1 MAASLRKKSMHG
13 PQPVVLHDT
22 GAGSNASTPTGA
34 GPSAAGPLS
43 APFIMNTLL
52 NRGASSSSSLYQQCS
67 NLRTRLTRV
76 RGFSVFFPLAAA
88 SPLSAHPRN
97 STIDGQF
104 PNQPK
109 RDSSNPVSQLWDLF
123 RLGVPLVYIWNLDPP
138 YGSEPITSVDAR
150 PEALEGEGFS
160 LNDAKKAI
168 IFFSMAITKLKN
180 AGQWKGPPSFTVGEL
195 QGDDTNGFVKVVHAV
210 SHLLDLL
217 PTTMLPPADGDTP
230 ATAASDALRATLPAS
245 GQSSAGPSD
254 EHERARKHVVTELLA
269 TERKYVQDLENLHE
283 YATALG
289 RQKILTQDTIHDIFS
304 NLRHILDQQRRFLIE
319 VEKTAE
325 LPDAEQDWGVVFTS
339 AQSLF
344 ETYIPYCANF
354 SRAGELVVEQMDSLV
369 QLPDAKIDARSELQ
383 AFLIKPVQR
392 ICRYPLLLKD
402 LLKATPPTNAHH
414 KSVSEGLQAALTYAD
429 HVNESQRQ
437 YENGQ
442 TVRGLRRRVE
452 DWKGHHLD
460 NFGDLVLDE
469 IFMVTKGDQDREYH
483 VFLFEKIILCC
494 KVQHPSSTWKW
505 RSADSQQ
512 EQAIN
517 PNNGQDGKRKNTLLA
532 GKNNSLLRKGA
543 GTPGPP
549 PPPPPKNARTTPLS
563 LKGRI
568 YLSNIIRAQA
578 EAPQTGPSAYGSYST
593 AYPLVITWTDV
604 GNTQEFLVLRCRSE
618 EQLRQWEREITKLI
632 AIQRDRREVR
642 SRAASI
648 STSHVPLHERGF
660 SVGADARPPTIP
672 NGNGGPYQHP
682 YMHQQPPRGVRP
694 AFPPSSSAQAQ
705 SQSQFDFSDRESDQN
720 IQPRR
725 RDHAASASVP
735 RGQEPPIVP
744 QRARTEGTDGP
755 TNAAWRGQ
763 YGYPAPPPMPR
774 MMSNMSA
781 MSGMSGMSAQSEAS
795 FGNAPASPLSSTG
808 QLPPSRLG
816 QGSRQSSQSRMRTVQ
831 NYASSST
838 PDVPAVAAA
847 PMPPRKSSASRS
859 DSEST
864 STGNRSRSV
873 SSPAPYV
880 PQQIRQLPPVPVP
893 PLAINTGNQK
903 RESGSSQSTAEEG
916 TDDSDSPTFPYQS
929 PDTPFGSNDSSLLA
943 TASAQQAMPSLQ
955 YIRPQPPI
963 PTQGVQVVPMV
974 PVQPPLRTARSQV
987 FSSRSNSP
995 APQNLPPLPTQPGVP
1010 TINKPIMVKVSF
1022 RSDLFAIT
1030 VQRNIGH
1037 QELMSKLRRKIEL
1050 CGGESLGP
1058 LRIKYMDEEGDL
1070 VSLGGPDDLAM
1081 AMEVASASHQIKL
1094 FVQP

>member
-1 MAASLRKKSMHG
+1 MAASIRKKSVQG
-13 PQPVVLHDT
+13 
-22 GAGSNASTPTGA
+22 GAPILDSIASTMNGSAASTPMSA

-67 NLRTRLTRV
+67 NLRARLTRLS
-76 RGFSVFFPLAAA
+76 GFSPFFTIAAT

-97 STIDGQF
+97 STFDGQF
-104 PNQPK
+104 ANQPK
-109 RDSSNPVSQLWDLF
+109 RDSSNPVNQLWDLF
-123 RLGVPLVYIWNLDPP
+123 RLGLPLVYIWNLEPP
-138 YGSEPITSVDAR
+138 YGSEPITSVDGN
-150 PEALEGEGFS
+150 PEALESEKFN
-160 LNDAKKAI
+160 LNEAKKAI
-168 IFFSMAITKLKN
+168 LFFSMGITKLSKT
-180 AGQWKGPPSFTVGEL
+180 GQWKGPPGFTVSDL
-195 QGDDTNGFVKVVHAV
+195 QGEDTNGFVKVVHAV

-217 PTTMLPPADGDTP
+217 PPTILPPAEAEPSASASG
-230 ATAASDALRATLPAS
+230 ASDALRAALPAS
-245 GQSSAGPSD
+245 GQPSAGPSD
-254 EHERARKHVVTELLA
+254 EHERSRKHVINELLA
-269 TERKYVQDLENLHE
+269 TERKYVQDLENLHD

-289 RQKILTQDTIHDIFS
+289 RQKILTQDTIHEIFS
-304 NLRHILDQQRRFLIE
+304 SLRHILDQQRRFLIE

-339 AQSLF
+339 AQTLF

-354 SRAGELVVEQMDSLV
+354 SRAGEIVLSEMDQLI

-402 LLKATPPTNAHH
+402 LLKATPPSNPHH
-414 KSVSEGLQAALTYAD
+414 QSVSDGLQAAVTYAE
-429 HVNESQRQ
+429 HVNESQRK
-437 YENGQ
+437 YENQQ
-442 TVRGLRRRVE
+442 TVRALRRRVE

-494 KVQHPSSTWKW
+494 K
-505 RSADSQQ
+505 
-512 EQAIN
+512 EQPTN
-517 PNNGQDGKRKNTLLA
+517 PNGPQDGKKKNALT

-568 YLSNIIRAQA
+568 YLSNIIRASA
-578 EAPQTGPSAYGSYST
+578 DPPQTGGSAYGAYST
-593 AYPLVITWTDV
+593 AYPLIITWTDV
-604 GNTQEFLVLRCRSE
+604 GNTQEFLILRCRSE
-618 EQLRQWEREITKLI
+618 EQLRQWEGAISRLITAQREK
-632 AIQRDRREVR
+632 RDVR
-642 SRAASI
+642 SRGASI
-648 STSHVPLHERGF
+648 STSHAPIHERGF

-672 NGNGGPYQHP
+672 APGGHP
-682 YMHQQPPRGVRP
+682 YMHQQRP
-694 AFPPSSSAQAQ
+694 TRAFPPPSSSQAP
-705 SQSQFDFSDRESDQN
+705 DFSDRDSDTMTA
-720 IQPRR
+720 QPRR
-725 RDHAASASVP
+725 RDHAASASV
-735 RGQEPPIVP
+735 RGQEPPFVMP
-744 QRARTEGTDGP
+744 QRARTEGTNGP
-755 TNAAWRGQ
+755 TNTAWREQ
-763 YGYPAPPPMPR
+763 YPYGVPPPMPR
-774 MMSNMSA
+774 MMSNMSTQ
-781 MSGMSGMSAQSEAS
+781 SAQSEAS
-795 FGNAPASPLSSTG
+795 FGNAPASPMSTNG
-808 QLPPSRLG
+808 QLPPSRPANG
-816 QGSRQSSQSRMRTVQ
+816 TSNRPPSQSKMRTVQ
-831 NYASSST
+831 NFASASS
-838 PDVPAVAAA
+838 PDVPAV
-847 PMPPRKSSASRS
+847 MNVVPPRKSSAMRL
-859 DSEST
+859 DSE

-873 SSPAPYV
+873 STPAPYV
-880 PQQIRQLPPVPVP
+880 PQQIRALPPVPVP
-893 PLAINTGNQK
+893 PLAISTGNQK

-943 TASAQQAMPSLQ
+943 TANAQPPMPNMQ
-955 YIRPQPPI
+955 YIRPQPPL
-963 PTQGVQVVPMV
+963 PTQSAQVVPMAAV
-974 PVQPPLRTARSQV
+974 SPPLRATRSQV

-995 APQNLPPLPTQPGVP
+995 VTQNLPPLPSPEVP

-1022 RSDLFAIT
+1022 RSDLFALT

-1081 AMEVASASHQIKL
+1081 AMEVAGQTHQIKL
-1094 FVQP
+1094 FVQH

>member
-1 MAASLRKKSMHG
+1 MAASIRKKSLHG
-13 PQPVVLHDT
+13 AQPGLDLP
-22 GAGSNASTPTGA
+22 SSASIPTST
-34 GPSAAGPLS
+34 GPSAANGGNLPLS
-43 APFIMNTLL
+43 APFIQNTLL
-52 NRGASSSSSLYQQCS
+52 NRGASSSASLYQQCS
-67 NLRTRLTRV
+67 TLRTRLARV

-97 STIDGQF
+97 STIDGSAYPSQ
-104 PNQPK
+104 PTPK

-123 RLGVPLVYIWNLDPP
+123 RLGVPLVYIWNLSPP
-138 YGSEPITSVDAR
+138 YGSDPITSVDAR
-150 PEALEGEGFS
+150 PEALEGEQFS

-210 SHLLDLL
+210 SHLLDLM
-217 PTTMLPPADGDTP
+217 PPTMLPPVDGD
-230 ATAASDALRATLPAS
+230 ASASAAKDVLRAALPAS
-245 GQSSAGPSD
+245 GLPSAGPSD
-254 EHERARKHVVTELLA
+254 EHERGRKHVVTEILG

-344 ETYIPYCANF
+344 DTYIPYCANF

-402 LLKATPPTNAHH
+402 LLKVTPPTNPHH
-414 KSVSEGLQAALTYAD
+414 KSVSDGLQAAMAYAD

-437 YENGQ
+437 YENAQ

-494 KVQHPSSTWKW
+494 K
-505 RSADSQQ
+505 
-512 EQAIN
+512 EQAAN
-517 PNNGQDGKRKNTLLA
+517 PTTWQDGKRKNNILA
-532 GKNNSLLRKGA
+532 GKGSLRKGS

-549 PPPPPKNARTTPLS
+549 PPLPPKNARTSPLS

-578 EAPQTGPSAYGSYST
+578 EAPQSGASSYGTYST

-604 GNTQEFLVLRCRSE
+604 GNTQEFLVLRCRTE
-618 EQLRQWEREITKLI
+618 EQLRQWETAISKLI
-632 AIQRDRREVR
+632 AAQRDRREVR

-648 STSHVPLHERGF
+648 STSHAPLHERGF
-660 SVGADARPPTIP
+660 SVGADARPPTLP
-672 NGNGGPYQHP
+672 GQGQHP
-682 YMHQQPPRGVRP
+682 YMHQQPPRGMHAP
-694 AFPPSSSAQAQ
+694 FPPTSSAQAQ
-705 SQSQFDFSDRESDQN
+705 QSQSQSDFSDRDSDANQQ
-720 IQPRR
+720 QPRR

-735 RGQEPPIVP
+735 RGQEPPVVP

-781 MSGMSGMSAQSEAS
+781 MSAQSEAS
-795 FGNAPASPLSSTG
+795 FGNAPASPLSTSG

-816 QGSRQSSQSRMRTVQ
+816 QGMSMGSRQSSQSRMRTVQ

-838 PDVPAVAAA
+838 PDVPAVATTT

-880 PQQIRQLPPVPVP
+880 PQQTRLLPPVPVP
-893 PLAINTGNQK
+893 ALAINTGGQK
-903 RESGSSQSTAEEG
+903 RESGSSQSTAEEN

-943 TASAQQAMPSLQ
+943 TATAQLPNGTLQ

-963 PTQGVQVVPMV
+963 PTHSAQIVPMV
-974 PVQPPLRTARSQV
+974 AVQPPLRTARSQV

-995 APQNLPPLPTQPGVP
+995 APQNLPSLPMQPGVP
-1010 TINKPIMVKVSF
+1010 TINKPVMVKVSF

-1081 AMEVASASHQIKL
+1081 AMEVAAASHQIKL